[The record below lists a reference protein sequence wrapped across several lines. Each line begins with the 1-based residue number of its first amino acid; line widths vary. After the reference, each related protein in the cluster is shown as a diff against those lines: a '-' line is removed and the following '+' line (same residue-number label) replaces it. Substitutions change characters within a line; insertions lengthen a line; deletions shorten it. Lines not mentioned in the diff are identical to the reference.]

1 MEGSYQNLTD
11 AVYVRLPVGIV
22 EEIRRQ
28 AMEQERTLSSQIR
41 WLVQQALQMKD
52 EETSVGCN

>member
-1 MEGSYQNLTD
+1 MGRSYQNLTD

-22 EEIRRQ
+22 EELRRQ

-41 WLVQQALQMKD
+41 WLVQQALQMRG
-52 EETSVGCN
+52 EETSAGCK